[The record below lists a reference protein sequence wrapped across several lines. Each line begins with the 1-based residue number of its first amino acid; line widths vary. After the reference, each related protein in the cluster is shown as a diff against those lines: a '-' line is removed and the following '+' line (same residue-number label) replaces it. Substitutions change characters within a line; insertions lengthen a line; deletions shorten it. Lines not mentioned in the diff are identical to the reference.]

1 MSRSS
6 RRPSASRSIFCKRLF
21 LWSVPACL
29 VLGAIAF
36 VVVKM
41 AIDAY
46 LHSESFRLFIARKA
60 GVTLHS
66 ECDLEPLQFSGMSV
80 YTDGFKARGE
90 TGAPFSSL
98 ALDQLRAEISL
109 KRFFDHVWEIEQVET
124 QRVEIHFDGS
134 RAPSNDAD
142 AFPQT
147 ASTVAPAKPGWLPN
161 RVEISSA
168 TVRDANLMWKGGSLQ
183 GSALKLAPSEGGWN
197 IASQSGRIQQAG
209 LPSLDVQNL
218 RLHVRD
224 RSIFINDAVFRQGG
238 DGIVKVTGEAVAG
251 DHLDLKST
259 IENISVTPFLEGD
272 WRVRLKGNL
281 SGDVNVSTPL
291 PVPASGL
298 PVSGTLRLVG
308 GELTALPVLDQ
319 IATFT
324 ATQQFRRLVLKH
336 VEGDFQQDG
345 KRLQV
350 SKFVLES
357 EGLIRVE
364 GAFTVEN
371 SMIDGT
377 FQVGVTPASLQ
388 WMPGS
393 REKVFMDN
401 HDGYV
406 WAPMRLVGPLDK
418 PKEDLTP
425 RLIAATQGAVI
436 EGAQNAVKEGI
447 KTGRDAVKG
456 ALDLLLPAVK

>member
-1 MSRSS
+1 MSRSP
-6 RRPSASRSIFCKRLF
+6 RRPAAARSSFWKRLF
-21 LWSVPACL
+21 LWGVPACL

-41 AIDAY
+41 AINAY
-46 LHSESFRLFIARKA
+46 LHSESFRLFIAKKA
-60 GVTLHS
+60 GATLHA
-66 ECDLEPLQFSGMSV
+66 ECDLAPLQFNSSNV
-80 YTDGFKARGE
+80 YTDRFKALGE
-90 TGAPFSSL
+90 TSAPFSSL
-98 ALDQLRAEISL
+98 SLDQLRAEISL

-124 QRVEIHFDGS
+124 QRVEIHFDGP
-134 RAPSNDAD
+134 RATTLDAD

-147 ASTVAPAKPGWLPN
+147 ASTEAPAKPGWLPN
-161 RVEISSA
+161 RVEIGSA

-183 GSALKLAPSEGGWN
+183 GAGLKLAPGDGGWN
-197 IASQSGRIQQAG
+197 IAGQSGRVQQAG
-209 LPSLDVQNL
+209 LPPLEVQSLRV
-218 RLHVRD
+218 RVRD
-224 RSIFINDAVFRQGG
+224 RSVFVTEGVFRQGS
-238 DGIVKVTGEAVAG
+238 DGIVKVTGEAVVG

-259 IENISVTPFLEGD
+259 IENISVAPFLEGD

-281 SGDVNVSTPL
+281 SGEVNVSTPL
-291 PVPASGL
+291 PVPAIGL

-324 ATQQFRRLVLKH
+324 ATQQFRRLVLKRA
-336 VEGDFQQDG
+336 EGEFQQDG

-364 GAFTVEN
+364 GGFTVEN
-371 SMIDGT
+371 SLIDGT

-393 REKVFMDN
+393 REKVFMEN

-406 WAPMRLVGPLDK
+406 WAPMRLAGPVDK

-425 RLIAATQGAVI
+425 RLIAAMQGAVI
-436 EGAQNAVKEGI
+436 ENTQSAVKEGI

-456 ALDLLLPAVK
+456 ALDLFFPTK

>member
-6 RRPSASRSIFCKRLF
+6 RRSAASASSFWKRLF
-21 LWSVPACL
+21 LWGVPACL

-36 VVVKM
+36 VVLKI
-41 AIDAY
+41 AINTY
-46 LHSESFRLFIARKA
+46 LHSDGFRQFVARKA

-66 ECDLEPLQFSGMSV
+66 ECELEPLQFSGMSV

-90 TGAPFSSL
+90 TAAPFSSL
-98 ALDQLRAEISL
+98 SLDQLRAEISL

-124 QRVEIHFDGS
+124 QRVEIHFDGP
-134 RAPSNDAD
+134 RLPSIEPDVN
-142 AFPQT
+142 PGP
-147 ASTVAPAKPGWLPN
+147 ASTEPARPGWLPN

-183 GSALKLAPSEGGWN
+183 GAALKLAPSEGGWN
-197 IASQSGRIQQAG
+197 IAGQSGRIQQAG
-209 LPSLDVQNL
+209 MPSLDIQNL
-218 RLHVRD
+218 RLRARD
-224 RSIFINDAVFRQGG
+224 RSIFINEAVFRQGA
-238 DGIVKVTGEAVAG
+238 DGIVKVTGEAVIG
-251 DHLDLKST
+251 DHLDLKSN
-259 IENISVTPFLEGD
+259 IENISVTPFLAGD

-281 SGDVNVSTPL
+281 SGEVNVSTPL
-291 PVPASGL
+291 PVPATGL
-298 PVSGTLRLVG
+298 PVSGTLRMVG

-324 ATQQFRRLVLKH
+324 ATQQFRRLVLKRA
-336 VEGDFQQDG
+336 EGEFQQNG
-345 KRLQV
+345 KKLQV
-350 SKFVLES
+350 SKFILES

-406 WAPMRLVGPLDK
+406 WAPMRLVGPVDK

-436 EGAQNAVKEGI
+436 EGAQNAVKDGI
-447 KTGRDAVKG
+447 KTGKDAVKG
-456 ALDLLLPAVK
+456 ALDLLLPALK